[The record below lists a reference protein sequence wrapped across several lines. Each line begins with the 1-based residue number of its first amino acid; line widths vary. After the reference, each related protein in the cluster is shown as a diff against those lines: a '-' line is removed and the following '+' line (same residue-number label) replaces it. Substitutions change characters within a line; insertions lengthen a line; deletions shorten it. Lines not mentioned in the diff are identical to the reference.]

1 MHARPSWQLKKFD
14 TGGYS
19 PRRQDPLVDADGR
32 PRGLA
37 HQKAGDFR
45 QCPCLCGTRQGIVTS
60 ERAATGS
67 IALGALSGDRA
78 TSLEPGAACCARG
91 KVPPGDCKAP
101 QLNLNTSSEVDWRER
116 APERP
121 ARGPIPQ
128 GEHGRVGRFFEE
140 RLLSRYSI
148 PIRFIRLIDITYD
161 EVEVHYH
168 LGFTRS
174 FNPGGVER

>member
-1 MHARPSWQLKKFD
+1 MNSLRSQHHVTSPYDSIPVQDTTTKMHARPSWQLKKFD

-19 PRRQDPLVDADGR
+19 PRRQDALVDAEGR

-45 QCPCLCGTRQGIVTS
+45 QCPCLCATRQGIVTS
-60 ERAATGS
+60 EQAATGS

-101 QLNLNTSSEVDWRER
+101 QLNLNTCSEVDWRER

-121 ARGPIPQ
+121 ARGPIP
-128 GEHGRVGRFFEE
+128 E
-140 RLLSRYSI
+140 
-148 PIRFIRLIDITYD
+148 
-161 EVEVHYH
+161 
-168 LGFTRS
+168 
-174 FNPGGVER
+174 

>member
-19 PRRQDPLVDADGR
+19 PRRQDPPVDAEGR

-60 ERAATGS
+60 EQAATGS

-121 ARGPIPQ
+121 ARGPIPECPQ
-128 GEHGRVGRFFEE
+128 GEHGRVAAVPRTLVKGLFSEPRRGDDSCGRA
-140 RLLSRYSI
+140 S
-148 PIRFIRLIDITYD
+148 
-161 EVEVHYH
+161 HA
-168 LGFTRS
+168 S
-174 FNPGGVER
+174 FALMSPTQHHDDGQ

>member
-1 MHARPSWQLKKFD
+1 MNSLRSQHHVTSPYDSIPVQDTTTKMHARPSWQLKKFD

-19 PRRQDPLVDADGR
+19 PRRQDPPVDAEGR

-45 QCPCLCGTRQGIVTS
+45 QCPCLCATRQGIVTS
-60 ERAATGS
+60 EQAATGS

-116 APERP
+116 AHRGSTAAWRP
-121 ARGPIPQ
+121 
-128 GEHGRVGRFFEE
+128 
-140 RLLSRYSI
+140 
-148 PIRFIRLIDITYD
+148 
-161 EVEVHYH
+161 YH
-168 LGFTRS
+168 VRW
-174 FNPGGVER
+174 